1 MDQLCQ
7 QLLHSGV
14 AVVGLDIEW
23 RVLYQTGVPP
33 RPVALIQLCFSSSQQ
48 AFGGAGSSGM
58 AAGSS
63 GSNCGSSNV
72 VGSSRASG
80 GPTAQHLPQQQQPA
94 ARRYTC
100 LLLHICHSGITPH
113 LRQLLTSP
121 VGWQA
126 GRWLGRQLGGGGLDH
141 ARFLLAYLLASPVLL
156 PSPSCP
162 LCPQDLLKVGVGIHG
177 DSLKIQRDF
186 DIEMQGVV
194 CLSEYANAR
203 LVAPPPGAQPAAAP
217 TAVALAAAGPAAA
230 PAAAREAGPAGAG
243 QPSSGSIPC
252 VACPQK
258 WSLAGLVSLLLRLRL
273 EKSQAVRCS
282 NWEARPP
289 LSGEQ
294 QAYAATDA
302 WASLRVYEVGSWGQ
316 KAWEGAASS
325 AT

>member
-48 AFGGAGSSGM
+48 AIGGAGSNGM

-63 GSNCGSSNV
+63 GSNFGGSNV
-72 VGSSRASG
+72 IGSSRASG
-80 GPTAQHLPQQQQPA
+80 GPTAQHLPQQQPA
-94 ARRYTC
+94 GRRYTC

-121 VGWQA
+121 VGVQP
-126 GRWLGRQLGGGGLDH
+126 GHWLGSQLGGGGLDH
-141 ARFLLAYLLASPVLL
+141 AHFLLAHLLASPVLL

-186 DIEMQGVV
+186 GIEMQGVV

-230 PAAAREAGPAGAG
+230 PAAAAAAAAAAA
-243 QPSSGSIPC
+243 QPSGSTPC
-252 VACPQK
+252 VTCPQK

-302 WASLRVYEVGSWGQ
+302 WASLRVYEVGSGCRKQ
-316 KAWEGAASS
+316 VKEHHQVPH
-325 AT
+325 